1 MTTVTHDSPGPL
13 QRWAGLRRAGSDLA
27 VGLALLLAV
36 AAATRSLVDLPTIYF
51 LQSIA
56 LYALM
61 GALILRHAP
70 AALTGPGLGA
80 ANRVT
85 LVRAALLLPVAA
97 LVVQPAIRT
106 DAGYWWIIALCTAAM
121 ILDGVDGWMARRT
134 GTSTAFGGRFDM
146 ELDAFLMLA
155 LSVLVWLSGKVGPW
169 VMLIGGL
176 RYLFVTAGWVWSPLR
191 AELPPSQRRQTV
203 CVIQGVVL
211 LVCLGPIIS
220 SAMASAV
227 AGGALVLLIYSF
239 AMDVRWL
246 LTADTAHH
254 LGR

>member
-1 MTTVTHDSPGPL
+1 MTTVTHDSSRAL
-13 QRWAGLRRAGSDLA
+13 RRWAGLRRTGNDLA
-27 VGLALLLAV
+27 VALILLVAV
-36 AAATRSLVDLPTIYF
+36 AAATRRLFDLPITYL

-61 GALILRHAP
+61 AALVLRYAP
-70 AALTGPGLGA
+70 AALSGPGLGA

-85 LVRAALLLPVAA
+85 LVRATLLLPVAA

-106 DAGYWWIIALCTAAM
+106 DAGYWWIIAVCTVAM
-121 ILDGVDGWMARRT
+121 MLDGVDGWMARRT

-169 VMLIGGL
+169 VILIGGL
-176 RYLFVTAGWVWSPLR
+176 RYLFVAASWFWSPLR
-191 AELPPSQRRQTV
+191 AELPPSQRRQAV
-203 CVIQGVVL
+203 CVVQGIVL

-227 AGGALVLLIYSF
+227 AGGALVLLTYSF
-239 AMDVRWL
+239 AVDVRWL
-246 LTADTAHH
+246 QKGGQEA
-254 LGR
+254 LGP